1 MRSSAGA
8 TAAEAHAQLSRGLSV
23 NVRLGEVETLEHMQ
37 DRGVSVTVLIGRR
50 KGQASS
56 ADLRPETIAA
66 CVDRALDIAR
76 YTEEDPCNGLADP
89 GRLAVGA
96 PDLDLWHPSPVDAEV
111 VASEDRLVASLRPSA
126 ALPPSALC
134 TLTVVIKEEDDG
146 VIQDTVLLQAIDDGA
161 PRVCPRFPAQ
171 RR

>member
-1 MRSSAGA
+1 M
-8 TAAEAHAQLSRGLSV
+8 
-23 NVRLGEVETLEHMQ
+23 ETVEHMQ

-76 YTEEDPCNGLADP
+76 YTEEDLCNGLADP

-96 PDLDLWHPSPVDAEV
+96 RDLDAPEVRIGLGDQGTTFGGGPIAAAAISATIDGILAEHLL
-111 VASEDRLVASLRPSA
+111 AWWQERNDPARAGA
-126 ALPPSALC
+126 A
-134 TLTVVIKEEDDG
+134 
-146 VIQDTVLLQAIDDGA
+146 
-161 PRVCPRFPAQ
+161 
-171 RR
+171 